1 MEPGPTIGSGPEQ
14 RGRDVLKRLG
24 VLGVAVAL
32 MALGVGAISP
42 ALGSS
47 EDGERT
53 IRVVAITVEEEFLDL
68 GAEGFSLGD
77 QGVFS
82 ENLLKGGEEV
92 GHSGGVCTVTSLERE
107 EVHCVVTAWFEGG
120 QITVQ
125 GLIGVASETFA
136 LPITGGSGKYKGAE
150 GEVHVRDVS
159 DTKSILTF
167 RLED

>member
-1 MEPGPTIGSGPEQ
+1 MG
-14 RGRDVLKRLG
+14 KRLG
-24 VLGVAVAL
+24 VLGAAIAMVAL
-32 MALGVGAISP
+32 TVGAVSP

-47 EDGERT
+47 RDDDQERT

-68 GAEGFSLGD
+68 GAEGLSLGD
-77 QGVFS
+77 QGVSS
-82 ENLLKGGEEV
+82 EKLLKGGEEV
-92 GHSGGVCTVTSLERE
+92 GHSGVVCTVTSVERE
-107 EVHCVVTAWFEGG
+107 EVQCAATAWFDGG

-125 GLIGVASETFA
+125 GLVGFGGEAFV

>member
-1 MEPGPTIGSGPEQ
+1 
-14 RGRDVLKRLG
+14 VLKRLG

-77 QGVFS
+77 QGVSS
-82 ENLLKGGEEV
+82 EKLLKGGEEV
-92 GHSGGVCTVTSLERE
+92 GHSGVVCTITSVERE
-107 EVHCVVTAWFEGG
+107 EVQCAATAWFNGG

-125 GLIGVASETFA
+125 GLVGFAAGETFVF
-136 LPITGGSGKYKGAE
+136 PITGGSGKYKGAE